1 MKGNDSYATGA
12 WLGFVGGDVEAII
25 DLGQETEIKRVAT
38 NAIVDMQC
46 LHLWEVQGLVVSVS
60 DA

>member
-38 NAIVDMQC
+38 NAIVDMSA
-46 LHLWEVQGLVVSVS
+46 WIMGSTGLVVSGI
-60 DA
+60 

>member
-1 MKGNDSYATGA
+1 MPPGA

-38 NAIVDMQC
+38 NAIVDMSA
-46 LHLWEVQGLVVSVS
+46 WIMGSTGLVVSGI
-60 DA
+60 

>member
-38 NAIVDMQC
+38 NAIVDHEC
-46 LHLWEVQGLVVSVS
+46 LDYGKYRVGSLCI
-60 DA
+60 